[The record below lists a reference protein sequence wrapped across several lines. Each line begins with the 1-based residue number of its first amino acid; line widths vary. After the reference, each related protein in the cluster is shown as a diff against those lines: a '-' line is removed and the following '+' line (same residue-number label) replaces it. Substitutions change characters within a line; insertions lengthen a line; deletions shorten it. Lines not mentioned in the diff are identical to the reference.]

1 MLDIIANKNEIR
13 EKIEKLMSSA
23 QKRRALKDYHAR
35 RKPRPCGITIHTGV
49 GCSLRCLYCYI
60 EDMGFK
66 WDIKPY
72 PLNDIELVYSLLSNP
87 YFLPGKYGTLIAIG
101 SVTEPFHPITKEKT
115 FKYIEALSKYLGN
128 FVQFSTKMY
137 LTEEDAY
144 RLKDLDPGISPLVT
158 IITLEYA
165 SKLEPYA
172 PSPEERFETIKNLSK
187 AGLKPILFYRPL
199 IPGIVEYEYQE
210 IIKKAFKSGA
220 VGVVAGSLR
229 ITKLILSRLKSIGVS
244 IDEIV
249 KRLPRQPGGNEQVTI
264 IASDLKKM
272 VLSYAKRLGLIPF
285 TEACMANI
293 YTHGC
298 ICWKMISRNIVVEG
312 LKPPTIDEE
321 LVYNLAKELG
331 IKVLS
336 IRIKKGVMELSI
348 SGGDKLKKYL
358 FSELVKYRFRIC
370 TRIRQ
375 S

>member
-1 MLDIIANKNEIR
+1 MSDVIANKNEIKK
-13 EKIEKLMSSA
+13 KIEKLVSSA

-35 RKPRPCGITIHTGV
+35 RKPRPCGMTIHTGI

-66 WDIKPY
+66 WNIKPY
-72 PLNDIELVYSLLSNP
+72 PLTSIELVYALLSNS

-115 FKYIEALSKYLGN
+115 FEYIEALSRYLGN
-128 FVQFSTKMY
+128 FIQFSTKMY
-137 LTEEDAY
+137 LSEEDAY

-210 IIKKAFKSGA
+210 VLKKALKSGA

-229 ITKLILSRLKSIGVS
+229 ITRLILSRFKSMGIP
-244 IDEIV
+244 IDEII
-249 KRLPRQPGGNEQVTI
+249 KRLSKQPRGNKQVSI

-272 VLSYAKRLGLIPF
+272 VLNYAKRLGLIPF
-285 TEACMANI
+285 TEACMANV
-293 YTHGC
+293 YTHGY
-298 ICWKMISRNIVVEG
+298 ICWKMISRGIVIGG
-312 LKPPTIDEE
+312 LKPPTIDKKY
-321 LVYNLAKELG
+321 VYSLAKVLG
-331 IKVLS
+331 MEISS
-336 IRIKKGVMELSI
+336 INVRKGVMKI
-348 SGGDKLKKYL
+348 SVTGGDKLKKYL
-358 FSELVKYRFRIC
+358 LSELVKYRFRIC
-370 TRIRQ
+370 THAC
-375 S
+375 